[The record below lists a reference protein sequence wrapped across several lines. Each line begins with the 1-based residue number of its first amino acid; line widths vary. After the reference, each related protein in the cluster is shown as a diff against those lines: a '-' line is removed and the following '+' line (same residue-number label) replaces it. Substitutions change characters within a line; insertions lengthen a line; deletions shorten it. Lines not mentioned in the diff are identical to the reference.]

1 MSSLFNATA
10 DAAARARHS
19 ARNAP
24 GWDRSHNAAIE
35 AKPGKAPQCSWAY
48 RIEHAEL
55 GRTINALSRPEYD
68 LVYIAL
74 YNDRLFDLR
83 DQFKFDL
90 LSGVHPLHGHP
101 LLLGN
106 KLPHHKGSLAIAN
119 ELDLLKHHPKIF
131 RPVPTHED
139 GGHWEALP
147 MLGDFLLFLIDDEG
161 PYCVHF
167 DIKNAAADHGQPG
180 PGANSLRQSSRRRL
194 NAAAKLR
201 IKAQY
206 LSELS
211 IRVAYLHRGIAD
223 RHVADNLRF
232 LFHWTVR
239 PCALEPTARA
249 DLIEM
254 FRQNLQDGT
263 PPSLTIADCASRWG
277 WLAEECLRVLFQA
290 IWRRE
295 LRVNLFDAVLVDR
308 PLEPETVDVLDV
320 YADWFGR

>member
-1 MSSLFNATA
+1 MSSFLSAAA

-24 GWDRSHNAAIE
+24 GWDRTHNAAIE
-35 AKPGKAPQCSWAY
+35 AKPGKAPQSSWAY

-90 LSGVHPLHGHP
+90 LPGVHPLHGHP
-101 LLLGN
+101 QLLGK
-106 KLPHHKGSLAIAN
+106 KLPHHSGSLAIAN
-119 ELDLLKHHPKIF
+119 ELDLLNHHPKIF
-131 RPVPTHED
+131 RPVPTDED

-161 PYCVHF
+161 PYCVHL
-167 DIKNAAADHGQPG
+167 DIKNTAADHGQPG
-180 PGANSLRQSSRRRL
+180 PRASSLTQSSRRKL

-211 IRVAYLHRGIAD
+211 IRVAYLHRGIVD
-223 RHVADNLRF
+223 CHVANNLRF

-239 PCALEPTARA
+239 PCALELTARA

-254 FRQNLQDGT
+254 FHKGIQDGT
-263 PPSLTIADCASRWG
+263 PPAETISTCASRWG
-277 WLAEECLRVLFQA
+277 WLSVECRCVLFQA

-295 LRVNLFDAVLVDR
+295 LRVDLFDAVLVNR
-308 PLEPETVDVLDV
+308 PLVPESMDVLDV
-320 YADWFGR
+320 YADWFAR